1 MTSEEKIKD
10 RLFEKIVNGILN
22 PVKGPGFPGSSDV
35 DSIKLEP
42 DELNVYAKYAYG
54 FISKRLIDH
63 EYCYEKLSAYF
74 WPLLTQYSSED
85 DSIECAYIQLY
96 EDRDTNFVIF
106 GDLVCRY
113 QTDMER
119 KEIHKSRRKNK

>member
-10 RLFEKIVNGILN
+10 RLFEKIINGILN
-22 PVKGPGFPGSSDV
+22 PVKGPGFLGSSNV

-63 EYCYEKLSAYF
+63 EYAYERLSASI
-74 WPLLTQYSSED
+74 WPLLIQYSED
-85 DSIECAYIQLY
+85 ESIECAYIQLY
-96 EDRDTNFVIF
+96 KDRDTNFVNF
-106 GDLVCRY
+106 GDLVYRY
-113 QTDMER
+113 QTDIEKKKYR
-119 KEIHKSRRKNK
+119 KRRG